1 MSNKKSYMDKSNIIN
16 EGILDKI
23 FDFITGGKIK
33 QLEKD
38 FKDDPEIKNQIKRID
53 QLSKKLQ
60 KRMNKQGYAWKP
72 SEGGW
77 VKPGEKR

>member
-23 FDFITGGKIK
+23 FDFIKNK
-33 QLEKD
+33 KVKKLEKD
-38 FKDDPEIKNQIKRID
+38 FKNQPGIKKKIQRLDKVSSE
-53 QLSKKLQ
+53 LEVEMKKL
-60 KRMNKQGYAWKP
+60 GYDWKP

-77 VKPGEKR
+77 TKTGEEK

>member
-38 FKDDPEIKNQIKRID
+38 FKDDPKIKKQIQRMD
-53 QLSKKLQ
+53 QLSKSLE
-60 KRMNKQGYAWKP
+60 KRMSKKGYTWNP
-72 SEGGW
+72 SKGGW
-77 VKPGEKR
+77 VKPGKER